1 MTICVG
7 GYITHHYLHPPAPVY
22 TVNLPTLQPAPTPP
36 SQQQELGLQDV
47 EEGDEEPQA
56 EAAVPSST
64 TNFVAVSSVSARV
77 AWQQAG
83 GSTRTLSPPPSCLQ
97 AWLAS
102 LST

>member
-22 TVNLPTLQPAPTPP
+22 TVNLPALQPAPTPP

-64 TNFVAVSSVSARV
+64 TNLVAVSSVSARV

-83 GSTRTLSPPPSCLQ
+83 GSPRPLSPPPSCLQ
-97 AWLAS
+97 AGLAS

>member
-22 TVNLPTLQPAPTPP
+22 TVNLPTP
-36 SQQQELGLQDV
+36 QQQELGLQDV
-47 EEGDEEPQA
+47 EEGDQEPQA

-64 TNFVAVSSVSARV
+64 TNLVAVSSVSARV
-77 AWQQAG
+77 AWQQTG